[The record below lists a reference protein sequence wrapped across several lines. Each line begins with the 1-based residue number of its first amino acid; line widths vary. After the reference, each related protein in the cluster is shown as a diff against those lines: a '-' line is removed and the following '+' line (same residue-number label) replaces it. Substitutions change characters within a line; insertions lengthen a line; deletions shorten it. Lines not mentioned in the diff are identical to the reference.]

1 MSLTLSITAKFYNGK
16 TATVYGYHNPT
27 NMDSEVFK
35 YPDEIK
41 ISDVHLTNKRVKH
54 YKVNL
59 TGFTSR
65 TGEYLVSDSQT
76 LPKIESALFVLN
88 SKIRFLKAL
97 K

>member
-1 MSLTLSITAKFYNGK
+1 MSLSLSITAKFYNNK

-41 ISDVHLTNKRVKH
+41 ISDVHLTNKRVKR
-54 YKVNL
+54 YEVNL
-59 TGFTSR
+59 TGSTS
-65 TGEYLVSDSQT
+65 GSDYLISNSQT
-76 LPKIESALFVLN
+76 LPKIESALSVLN